1 MESQYFEKEA
11 KMDNPLSK
19 ALTIILI
26 IFMCIGMIY
35 LFFGIQNLS
44 KDTKYIGVESKNNTI
59 EVVGSG
65 VVYTV
70 PDTAVASFTAIT
82 EEQTIN
88 LALTKN
94 REKINRVVDFL
105 KRQGINEN
113 DIKALDFNIYPK
125 YQWQTTGVD
134 LSIYPNGR
142 RVIVAYEAVE
152 SLEVIIRNSDN
163 IGRAIQGSID
173 AGASQVSNLKFII
186 SDEEA
191 IKEEARKLAIE
202 DSKKKASEIATLL
215 GIRIGNAS
223 GFTEEYDVP
232 KFLLSDGS
240 TTGSGANMEIV
251 VRENKIEA
259 RVNVLYDI
267 K

>member
-11 KMDNPLSK
+11 KMDNPLNK
-19 ALTIILI
+19 VLTIALI
-26 IFMCIGMIY
+26 VLIFIGVIY

-44 KDTKYIGVESKNNTI
+44 KETKYIGVEPSNNTI
-59 EVVGSG
+59 EVDGRG

-70 PDTAVASFTAIT
+70 PDTAIISFSAIT

-88 LALTKN
+88 LALSKN
-94 REKINRVVDFL
+94 KEKINRVIDFL
-105 KRQGINEN
+105 KRQGVKEEH
-113 DIKALDFNIYPK
+113 IKTLDFNVYPK

-134 LSIYPNGR
+134 LSVYPNGR
-142 RVIVAYEAVE
+142 RVIVGYEAVE
-152 SLEVIIRNSDN
+152 SLEVLIEDSDN
-163 IGRAIQGSID
+163 IGRIIQGSID

-186 SDEEA
+186 KDEEL

-202 DSKKKASEIATLL
+202 DAKKKASEIAKLL
-215 GIRIGNAS
+215 NVKIGNAS
-223 GFTEEYDVP
+223 GFSEEYDVP

-251 VRENKIEA
+251 VRENKVEA

>member
-1 MESQYFEKEA
+1 MESQYFEKET
-11 KMDNPLSK
+11 KTDNPLNK
-19 ALTIILI
+19 ALTIALIILI
-26 IFMCIGMIY
+26 FIGIIY

-44 KDTKYIGVESKNNTI
+44 KETKYIGLESKNNTI

-70 PDTAVASFTAIT
+70 PDTAVASFSAIT

-88 LALTKN
+88 LALSKN
-94 REKINRVVDFL
+94 KEKINRVIDFL
-105 KRQGINEN
+105 KRQAVSEE
-113 DIKALDFNIYPK
+113 DIKNLDFNVYPK

-142 RVIVAYEAVE
+142 RVIVGYEAVE

-163 IGRAIQGSID
+163 IGRIIQGSID

-186 SDEEA
+186 NDEEA
-191 IKEEARKLAIE
+191 IKEEARKIAIE
-202 DSKKKASEIATLL
+202 DAKKKASEIATLL
-215 GIRIGNAS
+215 GIRIGDAS
-223 GFTEEYDVP
+223 GFTEEYDIP

>member
-11 KMDNPLSK
+11 KMENPMFK

-26 IFMCIGMIY
+26 VLLCLGIIY
-35 LFFGIQNLS
+35 LFFAIQNLS
-44 KDTKYIGVESKNNTI
+44 KETKYIGVEQGDGKI

-65 VVYTV
+65 IVYII

-82 EEQTIN
+82 EESTIGS
-88 LALTKN
+88 ALNKN
-94 REKINRVVDFL
+94 REKINRVTDFL
-105 KRQGINEN
+105 KRQGISE
-113 DIKALDFNIYPK
+113 DDFKVLDFNIYPK

-134 LSIYPNGR
+134 LTAYPNGR

-152 SLEVIIRNSDN
+152 SLEVVIKDSDS
-163 IGRAIQGSID
+163 IGRVIQGSID

-186 SDEEA
+186 GDQE
-191 IKEEARKLAIE
+191 KVKDEARKLAIE
-202 DSKKKASEIATLL
+202 DAKKKASEIATLL

-251 VRENKIEA
+251 VRENKVEA
-259 RVNVLYDI
+259 RVNVLYNI